1 MHMIVMIDQTQRI
14 VNRKR
19 SFCALLLACLA
30 NTYHNR
36 ILFLECQE
44 HIRSEFRLRTSQKM
58 RDNAIKIRRTVN
70 QWPLFTHLS
79 QKHMPNLRQIA
90 FFFFFFFFFDTASPG
105 RTRILART
113 PLVSKVC
120 TTRSRNSVSS
130 SIEMFP
136 SIMIMK

>member
-44 HIRSEFRLRTSQKM
+44 HIEITKRHP
-58 RDNAIKIRRTVN
+58 AIKIKKKKKKGALIN
-70 QWPLFTHLS
+70 Q
-79 QKHMPNLRQIA
+79 
-90 FFFFFFFFFDTASPG
+90 
-105 RTRILART
+105 
-113 PLVSKVC
+113 
-120 TTRSRNSVSS
+120 
-130 SIEMFP
+130 
-136 SIMIMK
+136 

>member
-58 RDNAIKIRRTVN
+58 RLPHAEDHT
-70 QWPLFTHLS
+70 LFKTTKTKKKGHLS
-79 QKHMPNLRQIA
+79 KN
-90 FFFFFFFFFDTASPG
+90 
-105 RTRILART
+105 
-113 PLVSKVC
+113 
-120 TTRSRNSVSS
+120 
-130 SIEMFP
+130 
-136 SIMIMK
+136 

>member
-90 FFFFFFFFFDTASPG
+90 FFFFFFFFFF
-105 RTRILART
+105 LFFFFFFFFFFF
-113 PLVSKVC
+113 
-120 TTRSRNSVSS
+120 SS
-130 SIEMFP
+130 FTIQHPQDAPVF
-136 SIMIMK
+136 